1 MLSIIGLVGFIGCG
15 KGTVSNIL
23 VNDYGYIEDSFASTV
38 KDVCSS
44 IFGWPRHLL
53 EGDTLESRQW
63 RDTVDIWWSKNLNIE
78 KFTPRKALTML
89 ATDVIRNNFNKDIW
103 YLSLLNRMR
112 NFTNTKIVIS
122 DARFINEIKF
132 IKDNGGKIIRIK
144 RGPEPDWYQLALDTN
159 IGKTSAMHDRTD
171 IHESEWQW
179 IGSDFD
185 YIINNDGTIDNL
197 KKQIND
203 ILTPYN
209 S

>member
-1 MLSIIGLVGFIGCG
+1 MSIIGLVGFIGCG
-15 KGTVSNIL
+15 KNTVSNIL

-63 RDTVDIWWSKNLNIE
+63 RDKVDMWWSKNLNIE
-78 KFTPRKALTML
+78 NFTPRKALTML
-89 ATDVIRNNFNKDIW
+89 ATDVIRNNFNRNIW
-103 YLSLLNRMR
+103 YLSLFNRMR
-112 NFTNTKIVIS
+112 NCTNTKIVIS

-159 IGKTSAMHDRTD
+159 NGKTTAMYDRTD

-185 YIINNDGTIDNL
+185 YVVNNDSTIDNL
-197 KKQIND
+197 KKQIDN
-203 ILTPYN
+203 ILKTCN

>member
-159 IGKTSAMHDRTD
+159 IGKTYAMYDRTD